1 MRIKIIAVLFFL
13 GIMSGLAVAQ
23 SSTSGSSSGG
33 SSSAAGAGS
42 TSAAGSTGTTGSNST
57 SGNSGSFLNP
67 SSRGVQVPST
77 SGIGNVTVNPT
88 TPSTLMFNTQNLN
101 SPSAIDSSS
110 GSPSMD
116 EILSLQ
122 NDLVSSSSSST
133 TNNRTSTSV
142 LGQTIFGNSIVPGM
156 TNVPIVSVV
165 PSTGPLVIGSTNS
178 NPQ

>member
-1 MRIKIIAVLFFL
+1 MRRKILNVLFIVLTVSTF
-13 GIMSGLAVAQ
+13 AVVQ
-23 SSTSGSSSGG
+23 SSTSGSSSGSSAG
-33 SSSAAGAGS
+33 SSSTG
-42 TSAAGSTGTTGSNST
+42 TSTGT
-57 SGNSGSFLNP
+57 GNTGSFLN
-67 SSRGVQVPST
+67 SSPRDVQVPSN

-110 GSPSMD
+110 GSPTTD
-116 EILSLQ
+116 QILSLQ
-122 NDLVSSSSSST
+122 NDLISSTSSFLNGSSST

-165 PSTGPLVIGSTNS
+165 PSAGPLVIGSTNS
-178 NPQ
+178 NSNPQ